1 MTCPL
6 LMQDSK
12 QLHLPSEQGHP
23 ELGESRGTSNP
34 TCRPQSHWASIL
46 LRHIKS
52 RGRQRTQSRCTG
64 DVVWKDKRVSFTVF
78 KVLTHAL
85 SDSRKQASNI
95 SGPSLSVEWERNQMP
110 LGPTSRLSS
119 FSSAPG
125 ELRVG
130 PGAGR
135 LRLHTG
141 TLWPPCVLQFSLYPP
156 TQQRGAPG
164 EPPKGMHSGSAG
176 SFLPSRPTV
185 HPHSSRRC
193 WAASHTRTAEGPA
206 G

>member
-6 LMQDSK
+6 LTQDSK
-12 QLHLPSEQGHP
+12 QPCLTSEQGHP
-23 ELGESRGTSNP
+23 ELGESRGPSSP
-34 TCRPQSHWASIL
+34 TRRPQSRWARIL
-46 LRHIKS
+46 LHRIKS
-52 RGRQRTQSRCTG
+52 YGRQRTQSRCTG
-64 DVVWKDKRVSFTVF
+64 DVVWKDKGVSFTVF
-78 KVLTHAL
+78 RVLTHPL

-110 LGPTSRLSS
+110 LGLTSRLSS

-130 PGAGR
+130 PGAGG

-156 TQQRGAPG
+156 NPAAWGTRGASQR
-164 EPPKGMHSGSAG
+164 HA
-176 SFLPSRPTV
+176 
-185 HPHSSRRC
+185 
-193 WAASHTRTAEGPA
+193 
-206 G
+206 